1 MIILFY
7 CRMESMKNY
16 EIRKLE
22 LRQNIL
28 ENSTNHEVKSRFK

>member
-1 MIILFY
+1 MIILFS
-7 CRMESMKNY
+7 CRMESIKNY

-28 ENSTNHEVKSRFK
+28 ENSTNHEVKTCFK